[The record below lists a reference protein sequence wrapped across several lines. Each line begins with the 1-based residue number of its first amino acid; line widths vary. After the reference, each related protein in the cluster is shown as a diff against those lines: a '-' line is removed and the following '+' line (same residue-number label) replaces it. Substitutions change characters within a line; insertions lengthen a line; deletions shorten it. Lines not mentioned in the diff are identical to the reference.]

1 MVWELTADLGRKMMI
16 RDKLKTR
23 NGKRF
28 LMAVACIFVVA
39 VFVVG
44 RATFGGVVREY
55 NLPYDE
61 WTTSMFILQGAMVFI
76 YSIVF
81 TILGAIPLGFILLGA
96 DEQNASSSH

>member
-1 MVWELTADLGRKMMI
+1 MFKMKIKKTIVLLVIISTAI
-16 RDKLKTR
+16 
-23 NGKRF
+23 F
-28 LMAVACIFVVA
+28 LAVLS
-39 VFVVG
+39 
-44 RATFGGVVREY
+44 REY